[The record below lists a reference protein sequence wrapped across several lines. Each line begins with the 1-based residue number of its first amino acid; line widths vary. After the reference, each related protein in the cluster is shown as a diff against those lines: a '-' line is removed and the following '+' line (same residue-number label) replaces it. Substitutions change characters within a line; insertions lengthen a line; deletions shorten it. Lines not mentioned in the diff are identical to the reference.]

1 MVEPAYQPVQD
12 MDKMT
17 VGAILLI
24 VGVAILVESVFADG
38 IGVGN
43 LTSFGRTQTIGTIL
57 GVILTGGGLFVMI
70 KSRKDQ

>member
-1 MVEPAYQPVQD
+1 MVEPAYQLVND